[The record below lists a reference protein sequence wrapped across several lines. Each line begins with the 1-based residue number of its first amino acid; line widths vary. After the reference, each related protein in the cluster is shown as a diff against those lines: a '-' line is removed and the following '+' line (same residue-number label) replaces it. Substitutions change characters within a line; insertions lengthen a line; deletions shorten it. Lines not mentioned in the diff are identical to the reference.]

1 MTELL
6 ELRGNLIWAL
16 LSIPPWVLTAL
27 NLWNLFAE
35 CSGKRKLAPR
45 SFAGL
50 SLGIGAVE
58 YFLLLCAEF
67 DYSGKDYDQ
76 ATYVFQTHNLIDSA
90 HALSFWLP
98 VLVGVVG
105 LVLLLWCRPEQLSPL
120 VSAGAVAGVL
130 VGNIMQILLAVQ
142 IAEQIDFHNFL
153 DWYFYLYHGN
163 LLLLSAM
170 GIRRHIAGQTRLLR
184 ERQTVFRRR
193 WLLRLY
199 QFLEK
204 TSHFRL
210 AAFLLVLPLAA
221 VLEIVLIL
229 CGQGVDGTVQAF
241 TQTADWTFSQQLPPP
256 PLEYQGHYLCTVAAG
271 GHRKLVRPLRLGHRR
286 GAVIVVNRQ
295 LAVANAFEELL
306 QERLPCL
313 HRRVRQ
319 FYDTHGYPL
328 SQKITTP
335 FRADLVYLLMKP
347 LEWLFVVVLYLFD
360 LAPECRIARQYTAG
374 KPVKNWSEKTYA
386 DIRN

>member
-16 LSIPPWVLTAL
+16 LLIPPWVLTAL
-27 NLWNLFAE
+27 NFWNLFAE

-76 ATYVFQTHNLIDSA
+76 ATYAFQTHNLIDSA

-142 IAEQIDFHNFL
+142 IAEQVDLHRFL

-170 GIRRHIAGQTRLLR
+170 GIRRHIAGQTKILR

-193 WLLRLY
+193 WVLRLY

-210 AAFLLVLPLAA
+210 TAFLLVLPLAA

-229 CGQGVDGTVQAF
+229 CGQGADGTVQAF

-360 LAPECRIARQYTAG
+360 LAPE
-374 KPVKNWSEKTYA
+374 
-386 DIRN
+386 

>member
-1 MTELL
+1 MTELRMQL
-6 ELRGNLIWAL
+6 KVFL
-16 LSIPPWVLTAL
+16 LWTLLLVPPFALTAL

-35 CSGKRKLAPR
+35 CSGRRKLAPR
-45 SFAGL
+45 LFAGL
-50 SLGIGAVE
+50 SMGIGAAE
-58 YFLLLCAEF
+58 YFLLLCVWFE
-67 DYSGKDYDQ
+67 YSGKDYDQ
-76 ATYVFQTHNLIDSA
+76 ATYAFQKHNLIDSA

-105 LVLLLWCRPEQLSPL
+105 LVLLLWCRPEQLPPL

-142 IAEQIDFHNFL
+142 IAERVDLHRFL

-193 WLLRLY
+193 WVLQLY

-204 TSHFRL
+204 ASHFRL

-229 CGQGVDGTVQAF
+229 CGQGADGTVQAF

-271 GHRKLVRPLRLGHRR
+271 GHRKLVRPLRLGYRR

-306 QERLPCL
+306 QERLPRL
-313 HRRVRQ
+313 HRLVRH
-319 FYDTHGYPL
+319 FYDNHAYPL

-347 LEWLFVVVLYLFD
+347 LEWLFAAVLYLFD
-360 LAPECRIARQYTAG
+360 LAPECRIARQYTVQ
-374 KPVKNWSEKTYA
+374 KK
-386 DIRN
+386 

>member
-16 LSIPPWVLTAL
+16 LLIPPWVLTAL

-76 ATYVFQTHNLIDSA
+76 ATYAFQTHNLIDSA
-90 HALSFWLP
+90 YALSFWLP
-98 VLVGVVG
+98 FLAGIMG
-105 LVLLLWCRPEQLSPL
+105 LVLLLWCRPEQLPPL

-130 VGNIMQILLAVQ
+130 VGNIMQILLAAQ
-142 IAEQIDFHNFL
+142 LTEQIDFHNFL

-184 ERQTVFRRR
+184 KRQTVFRRR
-193 WLLRLY
+193 WVLQLY

-210 AAFLLVLPLAA
+210 TAFLLVLPLAA

-229 CGQGVDGTVQAF
+229 CGQGADGTVQAF

>member
-16 LSIPPWVLTAL
+16 LLIPPWVLTAL

-76 ATYVFQTHNLIDSA
+76 ATYAFQTHNLIDSA

-105 LVLLLWCRPEQLSPL
+105 LVLLLWCRPEQLPPL

-130 VGNIMQILLAVQ
+130 VGNIMQILLAAQ
-142 IAEQIDFHNFL
+142 LTEQIDFHNFL

-193 WLLRLY
+193 WVLQLY

-229 CGQGVDGTVQAF
+229 CGQGADGTVQAF

>member
-16 LSIPPWVLTAL
+16 LLIPPWVLTAL

-76 ATYVFQTHNLIDSA
+76 ATYAFQTHNLIDSA

-98 VLVGVVG
+98 FLAGIMG
-105 LVLLLWCRPEQLSPL
+105 LVLLLWCRPEQLPPL

-130 VGNIMQILLAVQ
+130 VGNIMQILLAAQ
-142 IAEQIDFHNFL
+142 LTEQIDFHNFL

-184 ERQTVFRRR
+184 KRQTVFRRR
-193 WLLRLY
+193 WVLQLY

-210 AAFLLVLPLAA
+210 TAFLLVLPLAA

-229 CGQGVDGTVQAF
+229 CGQGADGTVQAF

-306 QERLPCL
+306 QERLPCP

-360 LAPECRIARQYTAG
+360 LAPE
-374 KPVKNWSEKTYA
+374 SL
-386 DIRN
+386 

>member
-16 LSIPPWVLTAL
+16 LLIPPWVLTAL

-76 ATYVFQTHNLIDSA
+76 ATYAFQTHNLIDSA

-98 VLVGVVG
+98 FLVGVVG

-120 VSAGAVAGVL
+120 VSASAVAGVL

-142 IAEQIDFHNFL
+142 IAEQVDLHRFL

-170 GIRRHIAGQTRLLR
+170 GDPPAHRRTDKDLTGTADGIPAG
-184 ERQTVFRRR
+184 
-193 WLLRLY
+193 
-199 QFLEK
+199 
-204 TSHFRL
+204 L
-210 AAFLLVLPLAA
+210 AASA
-221 VLEIVLIL
+221 VSVFGKDI
-229 CGQGVDGTVQAF
+229 
-241 TQTADWTFSQQLPPP
+241 TFSAGCLFA
-256 PLEYQGHYLCTVAAG
+256 GAAPCGSVGSGTDSLRTGRGRHSSGVYPDG
-271 GHRKLVRPLRLGHRR
+271 GLDIFTAASAASFGISGTLSLYSRCRR
-286 GAVIVVNRQ
+286 TPETGASASSGASPWCCDR
-295 LAVANAFEELL
+295 
-306 QERLPCL
+306 
-313 HRRVRQ
+313 
-319 FYDTHGYPL
+319 
-328 SQKITTP
+328 
-335 FRADLVYLLMKP
+335 
-347 LEWLFVVVLYLFD
+347 
-360 LAPECRIARQYTAG
+360 G
-374 KPVKNWSEKTYA
+374 KPAACCGECL
-386 DIRN
+386 